1 MIMSCIWGT
10 VHLALKLKHD
20 HITSQFLAHF
30 QLDMTEHWT
39 EWVVRASLQN
49 SQMIHSFVR
58 CLQYGPKKYLCSL
71 CKTLEYN
78 VAHCNKNDCNGK
90 RLYSKNL
97 LT

>member
-58 CLQYGPKKYLCSL
+58 CKSDVKKVPLF
-71 CKTLEYN
+71 LENAY
-78 VAHCNKNDCNGK
+78 VC
-90 RLYSKNL
+90 LSF
-97 LT
+97 TFVF